1 MWEFKGKHLV
11 VDAICEN
18 KRALL
23 EAQQGNKAL
32 QDIVGKI
39 DMTMILPPV
48 SVEFPHAV
56 SEMTRVLQGLDEE
69 GLGESQTARL
79 LRQSLQGRVDQ
90 AYGYSTFLMIAESH
104 LSLHTFPE
112 TDYLTFDCYSCKDFD
127 HELVMELLNKAFG
140 VTNAKTSIIKRAAPL

>member
-23 EAQQGNKAL
+23 EAQRGNKAL

-79 LRQSLQGRVDQ
+79 LRRSLQGRVDQ

-112 TDYLTFDCYSCKDFD
+112 TNYLTFDCYSCKDFD
-127 HELVMELLNKAFG
+127 HELVMELLKEAFG
-140 VTNAKTSIIKRAAPL
+140 ITNAKTSVIERAAPL

>member
-11 VDAICEN
+11 VDAICED

-112 TDYLTFDCYSCKDFD
+112 MDYLTFDCYSCKDFD
-127 HELVMELLNKAFG
+127 HELVMELLTKAFG
-140 VTNAKTSIIKRAAPL
+140 VTNAKTSIIDRAVPV

>member
-127 HELVMELLNKAFG
+127 DELVMELLTEAFG
-140 VTNAKTSIIKRAAPL
+140 ITNAKTSVIERAAPL

>member
-11 VDAICEN
+11 ADAICEN

-23 EAQQGNKAL
+23 EAQQGNKTL

-56 SEMTRVLQGLDEE
+56 SEMTRVLQGLDDE

-90 AYGYSTFLMIAESH
+90 AYGYSSFLMIAESH

-127 HELVMELLNKAFG
+127 HELVMELLTEAFG
-140 VTNAKTSIIKRAAPL
+140 ITNAKTSVIDRAAPV